1 MRMVNVSVEPPIT
14 KDDGMELK
22 GIYFSLYFEIKY
34 RKSCTTKG
42 IQNTSLNVQPS
53 AHISTKYILK
63 A

>member
-34 RKSCTTKG
+34 RK
-42 IQNTSLNVQPS
+42 
-53 AHISTKYILK
+53 AILQRGYK
-63 A
+63 TQA